1 MISWGPYSSLAQFAI
16 SDNMCGYLKELYF
29 LFQFNILNAKSNYV
43 VLLFKLEIMEK
54 KGPVKTDYLNLSA
67 LLKAEKNGYLEE
79 QLALQRANAGSS
91 GFTTESYVLEI
102 IKMRHCKESKGL
114 SVEDVTRK
122 HFHGD
127 Y

>member
-1 MISWGPYSSLAQFAI
+1 
-16 SDNMCGYLKELYF
+16 
-29 LFQFNILNAKSNYV
+29 
-43 VLLFKLEIMEK
+43 MEK

-91 GFTTESYVLEI
+91 SSGFTTESYVLEI
-102 IKMRHCKESKGL
+102 IKMRHCKEPKRL

>member
-1 MISWGPYSSLAQFAI
+1 
-16 SDNMCGYLKELYF
+16 MCGYLKELYF

-102 IKMRHCKESKGL
+102 IKMRHCKEPKRL